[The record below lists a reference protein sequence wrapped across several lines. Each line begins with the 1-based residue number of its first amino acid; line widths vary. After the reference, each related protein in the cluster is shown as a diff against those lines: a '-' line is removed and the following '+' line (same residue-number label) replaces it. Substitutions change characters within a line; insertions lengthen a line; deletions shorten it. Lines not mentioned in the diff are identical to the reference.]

1 MRNRAALYFGGF
13 LVLIGLLS
21 LLSYFFHI
29 DFSAFCFP
37 LMLIAIGVWLIARP
51 KLFVPGSGSTLN
63 FIGDIRRRGP
73 WRAVDE
79 QIVSFVGDIT
89 LDLAQAE
96 IPASLTTFRMIG
108 FVGDVNVY
116 VPQGIEVAVSANGFV
131 IDGRIF
137 DEHVNTI
144 LVPIERSSPGYATA
158 ERRVRLETAFFV
170 NNIRVKRI

>member
-21 LLSYFFHI
+21 LLSYAFHI
-29 DFSAFCFP
+29 DFSALCFP
-37 LMLIAIGVWLIARP
+37 LVLIAIGVWLIARP
-51 KLFVPGSGSTLN
+51 KLFVPGSGQTLN
-63 FIGDIRRRGP
+63 FIGDIRRRGT
-73 WRAVDE
+73 WKAVDE

-89 LDLAQAE
+89 LDLSQAE
-96 IPASLTTFRMIG
+96 LASGLTTFRLMG

-116 VPQGIEVAVSANGFV
+116 IPQGVEVAVSANGFV
-131 IDGRIF
+131 IDGKIL

-144 LVPIERSSPGYATA
+144 LVPIERSSPGYDTA
-158 ERRVRLETAFFV
+158 ERRVRIETAFFV